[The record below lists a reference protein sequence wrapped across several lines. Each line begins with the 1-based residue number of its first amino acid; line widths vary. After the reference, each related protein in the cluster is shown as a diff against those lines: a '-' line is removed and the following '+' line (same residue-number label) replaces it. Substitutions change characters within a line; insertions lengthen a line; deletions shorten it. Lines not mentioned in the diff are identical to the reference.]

1 MASARS
7 QQAQRRSTSEM
18 TQAVPA
24 SSVPSM
30 SVARNASRPVRRH
43 WLECQHPGRR
53 RGCEQPGHAGQY
65 RRKRGIAPP
74 SLPLAIGLS
83 NNYAVLLADGVSTLT
98 SSAGATL
105 CAVNGATRST
115 LVTYGSLP
123 TAPDGVAYGITLDPY
138 QYGQS
143 GLFAYNDPG
152 SGNLDLYYFKS
163 DGAGLIRATN
173 FVTAAAAQ
181 TPRAQAWAVRMQ
193 MDAGAAAQRTGSRAF
208 VP

>member
-98 SSAGATL
+98 SSAGAT
-105 CAVNGATRST
+105 RST

-138 QYGQS
+138 QYLQS
-143 GLFAYNDPG
+143 GLFAYNDPS